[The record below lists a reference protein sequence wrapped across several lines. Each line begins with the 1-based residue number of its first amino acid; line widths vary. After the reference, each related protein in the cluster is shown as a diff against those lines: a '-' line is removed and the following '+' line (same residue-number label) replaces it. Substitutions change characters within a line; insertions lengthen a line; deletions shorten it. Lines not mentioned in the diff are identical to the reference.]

1 MSVCPCNKYSID
13 GGTNPRPGSFYGG
26 GAKSGTGA
34 GMNAIDSTQGL
45 IAQRNNNREIRRL
58 SSLKSTHPNRSL
70 SGKPLPFP
78 CHPDQRE
85 GSAVLASATD
95 LQEERGPSCS
105 LNAPYAH
112 IRFSLKISSLIRPAS
127 RKPLWINSPFI
138 LLYWS
143 SCSRDQKA
151 RSVVVQCKGCGQVSA
166 LP

>member
-1 MSVCPCNKYSID
+1 MSVCLCNKYSID

-85 GSAVLASATD
+85 GSAVLASATA
-95 LQEERGPSCS
+95 LQEERGPTLSPATI
-105 LNAPYAH
+105 NVRYAYMEGRQPH
-112 IRFSLKISSLIRPAS
+112 NHTRLFLQKSRPIRPDS
-127 RKPLWINSPFI
+127 
-138 LLYWS
+138 
-143 SCSRDQKA
+143 
-151 RSVVVQCKGCGQVSA
+151 
-166 LP
+166 